1 MDFSIVR
8 NNQRVLVCFG
18 LYLAFL
24 FGFAFLYRAAF
35 NSNHGN
41 FLFNVDVLSAQAS
54 RFKSSKDLENAKQRL
69 ELDAYT
75 KFANELSQM
84 KVLPDPKNEQVTFT
98 LPDYRFTFSPVMT
111 GIIGVPPTE
120 QGALSALSV
129 VIYDRDG
136 NEIETEVIP
145 IFGSSFFFPFEL
157 SLYREIATTKIVTL
171 EATLAENERR
181 LASIETS
188 TPEVWEF
195 SDFLYFSVITQ
206 TTVGYGD
213 ILPNSTFVRMLVI
226 SQIMI
231 GLIIVTFALNFIFT
245 SKRT

>member
-1 MDFSIVR
+1 V
-8 NNQRVLVCFG
+8 N
-18 LYLAFL
+18 
-24 FGFAFLYRAAF
+24 
-35 NSNHGN
+35 
-41 FLFNVDVLSAQAS
+41 
-54 RFKSSKDLENAKQRL
+54 
-69 ELDAYT
+69 
-75 KFANELSQM
+75 
-84 KVLPDPKNEQVTFT
+84 VLPDPNNGRVTFT
-98 LPDYRFTFSPVMT
+98 LPDYRFTFSPVTT
-111 GIIGVPPTE
+111 GTIGVPPTE

-136 NEIETEVIP
+136 NEIETEIIP
-145 IFGSSFFFPFEL
+145 IFGSPLFFPFEV
-157 SLYREIATTKIVTL
+157 SLYREIATTKIATL
-171 EATLAENERR
+171 EASIAENERR

-213 ILPNSTFVRMLVI
+213 VLPNSTIVRMLVI

-245 SKRT
+245 SKRP